1 MKEIK
6 IKDNYELARPT
17 QMTEMAVVLKNHIVK
32 HKLYT
37 DIKGKN
43 YVHVEGWTFAGG
55 MLGLHPIV
63 TEVKELGPNR
73 WMAKTEIVNGKG
85 EILSAGYATCSKL
98 ESKKA
103 SFDEY
108 AVLSMA
114 QTRSIG
120 KAYRNLIGWV
130 MKMSGYESTPAEE
143 IKSAPTEAEV
153 KSINTKPAIDKLSKA
168 TNKVELQNVWRSLSQ
183 TERNHPDINDFKDNL
198 KQKYGDTK

>member
-1 MKEIK
+1 MS
-6 IKDNYELARPT
+6 
-17 QMTEMAVVLKNHIVK
+17 EMAGALKNHIVK

-55 MLGLHPIV
+55 LLGLHPKV
-63 TEVKELGPNR
+63 TEIKEMGPNK
-73 WMAKTEIVNGKG
+73 WMAKAEIINGAG
-85 EILSAGYATCSKL
+85 ESLSIGYAICSKA

-114 QTRSIG
+114 QTRAIG

-143 IKSAPTEAEV
+143 MKTAPTEAETKV
-153 KSINTKPAIDKLSKA
+153 IDTKPATDKLAKA
-168 TNKVELQNVWRSLSQ
+168 KTQVELQNAWRTLSQ
-183 TERNHPDINDFKDNL
+183 TERNHPDIIDFKDNL
-198 KQKYGDTK
+198 KQKYANS

>member
-1 MKEIK
+1 
-6 IKDNYELARPT
+6 
-17 QMTEMAVVLKNHIVK
+17 
-32 HKLYT
+32 
-37 DIKGKN
+37 
-43 YVHVEGWTFAGG
+43 
-55 MLGLHPIV
+55 
-63 TEVKELGPNR
+63 
-73 WMAKTEIVNGKG
+73 MAKAEIVNSKD
-85 EILSAGYATCSKL
+85 EVLSVGYAICSKS
-98 ESKKA
+98 ESKKS

-143 IKSAPTEAEV
+143 IKAGTEAEV
-153 KSINTKPAIDKLSKA
+153 KGINTKPAIEKLSKA

-183 TERNHPDINDFKDNL
+183 TERNHPDIIDFKDNL